1 MADEV
6 AGASPRDE
14 ECDELK
20 AEIDELREALAAK
33 DAELAEAREARGWAA
48 ERAAPLPK
56 PKGGVSLGK
65 VDACEMELDMR
76 MVQVLVDQALAASDQ
91 LEDAYV
97 ERGRAGGLRHRDDAA
112 RFLAVVRRKLDE
124 VQRKLDQVRSLPREV
139 HAAHEFAK
147 LAHNIMAELVHHN
160 RVNLPWIKKRVA
172 ASEEAAKVQ
181 LSTTAIYDLWK
192 IAKSFAARVDWVPNQ
207 EDLVYDPTNGGKKKT
222 RKASGLAKKAK
233 KRAKKDEAA
242 ERKEPEAG

>member
-1 MADEV
+1 MNIFLATTSILDVWEGTDIRPMADEV
-6 AGASPRDE
+6 AGASPRDQ

-20 AEIDELREALAAK
+20 AEIDELRKALAAN
-33 DAELAEAREARGWAA
+33 AVELAEAREARGWAA

-97 ERGRAGGLRHRDDAA
+97 ERGRAGGLFLRDHAA

-124 VQRKLDQVRSLPREV
+124 VQRKLD
-139 HAAHEFAK
+139 
-147 LAHNIMAELVHHN
+147 
-160 RVNLPWIKKRVA
+160 
-172 ASEEAAKVQ
+172 Q

-207 EDLVYDPTNGGKKKT
+207 EDLVYDPTHGGKKKT
-222 RKASGLAKKAK
+222 RMAAGLAKKAK
-233 KRAKKDEAA
+233 RAKKEEAA
-242 ERKEPEAG
+242 GAGRKPAARPAARSARSA

>member
-1 MADEV
+1 MLDDV
-6 AGASPRDE
+6 SVDRDKE
-14 ECDELK
+14 NDELK

-33 DAELAEAREARGWAA
+33 TAELDEAREARGWAA

-56 PKGGVSLGK
+56 RGASLGK
-65 VDACEMELDMR
+65 VDAREMELDTR
-76 MVQVLVDQALAASDQ
+76 MVTALVHQASAASDQ
-91 LEDAYV
+91 FEAAYV
-97 ERGRAGGLRHRDDAA
+97 ERGCAGEPRLRDDAA

-124 VQRKLDQVRSLPREV
+124 VQRKLDQVRSLPSEV

-207 EDLVYDPTNGGKKKT
+207 EDLVYDPTHGGKKKT

-233 KRAKKDEAA
+233 KRAKKEEAA